1 MITVRTIGQGFIK
14 LLPLIFLY
22 FLSLNSF
29 TITKTI
35 PHIEIFSFNVQII
48 IIYFYV
54 LRFPEYLGFGHVF
67 LIGILKDALMGT
79 PLGAT
84 AVNYLVLCVVAT
96 YIRNVTLRSKLT
108 TEWFMFI
115 PALFFSNFAYFAIIN
130 NFSNL
135 AFYYE
140 ELLRITFFTF
150 LFFPVLYPILNSH
163 RKLYKVED

>member
-14 LLPLIFLY
+14 LLPLFILY

-29 TITKTI
+29 AITKTI

-54 LRFPEYLGFGHVF
+54 LRLPEYLGFGHVF
-67 LIGILKDALMGT
+67 LIGILKDVLTGT

-84 AVNYLVLCVVAT
+84 AVNYLVLCVVA
-96 YIRNVTLRSKLT
+96 

-135 AFYYE
+135 VFYYE
-140 ELLRITFFTF
+140 ELLRISFFTF
-150 LFFPVLYPILNSH
+150 LFFPIFYPILNSH

>member
-1 MITVRTIGQGFIK
+1 MITVKTISQSFIK
-14 LLPLIFLY
+14 GLPLIFLY

-29 TITKTI
+29 SITSSI
-35 PHIEIFSFNVQII
+35 PHFEVFSFNLQII
-48 IIYFYV
+48 IIYFYA
-54 LRFPEYLGFGHVF
+54 LKFQEYLGFGHVF
-67 LIGILKDALMGT
+67 IIGILKDVLIGT
-79 PLGAT
+79 PLGST

-115 PALFFSNFAYFAIIN
+115 PALFFANLVYFTIIN

-150 LFFPVLYPILNSH
+150 LFFPIFYPLLNSH

>member
-1 MITVRTIGQGFIK
+1 MITVRTIGQGFVK
-14 LLPLIFLY
+14 LLPLFFLY

-29 TITKTI
+29 AITKTI

-67 LIGILKDALMGT
+67 LIGVLKDVLIGT

-140 ELLRITFFTF
+140 ELLRISFFTF
-150 LFFPVLYPILNSH
+150 LFFPIFYPILNSH